1 MPLLGWLRP
10 QAVKENMKY
19 GGEID
24 FIALSSKAL
33 MKING
38 HFIHKLFPLLVG
50 ES

>member
-1 MPLLGWLRP
+1 MLLLGWLRP
-10 QAVKENMKY
+10 QAVKRNMKN

-24 FIALSSKAL
+24 FIVLSSKAL

-38 HFIHKLFPLLVG
+38 HFIHELFPLLVG